1 MDSERPVVGVGAI
14 VVADGSLLMV
24 QRGQEPAAGL
34 WSIPGGRVEPGESL
48 AQALERE
55 VAEETG
61 LEVVAGPLAGIHE
74 VLGPPHYVVLDFHA
88 ALQRRATPAAG
99 ADAADA
105 RWVPLESIQN
115 LECTPR
121 LVETLTSWGVLGGPP
136 SAEE

>member
-14 VVADGSLLMV
+14 VVDDGALLMV
-24 QRGQEPAAGL
+24 QRGREPAAGL
-34 WSIPGGRVEPGESL
+34 WSIPGGRVEAGESL

-74 VLGPPHYVVLDFHA
+74 VLGPRHYVVLDFHA
-88 ALQRRATPAAG
+88 ALRRRAMPAAG

-105 RWVPLESIQN
+105 RWVPLESIPD

-121 LVETLTSWGVLGGPP
+121 LIDTLTSWGVLAGPP

>member
-1 MDSERPVVGVGAI
+1 MHSERPIVGVGAI
-14 VVADGSLLMV
+14 VVDDGALLMV
-24 QRGQEPAAGL
+24 QRGEEPAAGL
-34 WSIPGGRVEPGESL
+34 WSIPGGRVEWGESL
-48 AQALERE
+48 ARAVARE

-61 LEVVAGPLAGIHE
+61 LEVVAGTLAGIHE

-88 ALQRRATPAAG
+88 TLRRRAAPAAG

-105 RWVPLESIQN
+105 RWVPLGAVDE

-121 LVETLTSWGVLGGPP
+121 LVEVLTSWGVLAGAS

>member
-1 MDSERPVVGVGAI
+1 MDSERPIVGVGAI
-14 VVADGSLLMV
+14 VVDDGALLMV
-24 QRGQEPAAGL
+24 QRGKEPAAGL
-34 WSIPGGRVEPGESL
+34 WSIPGGRVEWGESL
-48 AQALERE
+48 AQAVARE

-74 VLGPPHYVVLDFHA
+74 VLGPLHYVVLDFHA
-88 ALQRRATPAAG
+88 KLRRRALPAAG

-105 RWVPLESIQN
+105 RWIPLGSVDQ

-121 LVETLTSWGVLGGPP
+121 LVEILTSWGVLAGAP